1 MHVPTSAFICSIK
14 GNIMQLS
21 RRDMFKIGG
30 LAAVTAAGL
39 AIPLGNTV
47 SGATASLLPASKMPK
62 PFQTTFSRLE
72 VLPPVKTEVDEMGPV
87 AYYDITAKTGAVGI
101 VPGMMT
107 PVLGYDGLVP
117 AKRIDVEQGTRIVM
131 TMRNKLPQSHPTFGT
146 PMPISTHLH
155 GSASLPQYDGY
166 ASDVTTSRAEEV
178 LPVPQLPAG
187 PHTLVP
193 RPRRALHRAERLLRL
208 GIPIPPA

>member
-1 MHVPTSAFICSIK
+1 
-14 GNIMQLS
+14 MQLS

-47 SGATASLLPASKMPK
+47 SGASASLLPASKMPK

-72 VLPPVKTEVDEMGPV
+72 VLSPLKTEVDDEGKV
-87 AYYDITAKTGAVGI
+87 AYYDITAKPGAVGI

-131 TMRNKLPQSHPTFGT
+131 TMRNKLP
-146 PMPISTHLH
+146 
-155 GSASLPQYDGY
+155 
-166 ASDVTTSRAEEV
+166 V
-178 LPVPQLPAG
+178 
-187 PHTLVP
+187 
-193 RPRRALHRAERLLRL
+193 RRW
-208 GIPIPPA
+208 I